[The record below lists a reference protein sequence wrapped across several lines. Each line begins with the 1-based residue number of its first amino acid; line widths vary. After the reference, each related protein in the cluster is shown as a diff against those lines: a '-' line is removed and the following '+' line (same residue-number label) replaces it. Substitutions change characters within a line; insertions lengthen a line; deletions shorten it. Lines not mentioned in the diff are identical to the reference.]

1 MKILFIIVMAL
12 FASPHT
18 VAQQTRESEIYFPQQ
33 MTAKQLLLACASST
47 LTTTGRERLRYCYGF
62 VSGVEE
68 GIRLHGLQYSTDVV
82 TSLCVPRGISSR
94 QMANAYVKY
103 TSGKNVDLDRPAA
116 LVVVDALKNAYPC

>member
-1 MKILFIIVMAL
+1 MKIPFIIVLAI

-18 VAQQTRESEIYFPQQ
+18 VAQQTQESEIYFPQQ
-33 MTAKQLLLACASST
+33 LTAKDLLLACASSK
-47 LTTTGRERLRYCYGF
+47 LTTRGRERLRYCYGF

-68 GIRLHGLQYSTDVV
+68 GIRLHGLQYSTDIVN
-82 TSLCVPRGISSR
+82 SLCVPRGTSSL

-103 TSGKNVDLDRPAA
+103 TSGKNVNLDMPAA